1 MKVIVTGSNGMLG
14 SVLCKVLKAHFTVYA
29 FHRDSDCNSDNDY
42 NYSIDLRNKEQLHK
56 TINSI
61 NPEIIIHCAGWI
73 NIEQCEAEVEQAYDN
88 NLISTYNLVTSC
100 PKKAIFIF
108 ISSDQVY
115 GTSDNR
121 DENNKCLRPLNIYG
135 KTKYISE
142 QIVENVCTNHVIVR
156 TNIIGINPKL
166 ARTSFA
172 DWLYDSLANNKKITL
187 FNDYYFSPIYT
198 MLLGEIINNLISI
211 NFRGTLNVSSHE
223 NCSKYEFG
231 LIFSKIF
238 NFNKDLIIEGNVM
251 DSDIGKIRA
260 NDLTLDINKL
270 LSYGIKTPSII
281 DSITQYK
288 IDKLSN

>member
-1 MKVIVTGSNGMLG
+1 MLG

-231 LIFSKIF
+231 LI
-238 NFNKDLIIEGNVM
+238 
-251 DSDIGKIRA
+251 
-260 NDLTLDINKL
+260 
-270 LSYGIKTPSII
+270 
-281 DSITQYK
+281 
-288 IDKLSN
+288 